1 MAIHTQ
7 ESLSGFI
14 ASEPHLSF
22 TEKGDARLF
31 VKIGQEHYRRAD
43 DGSFTQTETTFHD
56 LVAFRKTAEGIHQ
69 RFAKGDKFVAEGY
82 THTYDH
88 TDDNGQ
94 TIKAEEFVAKK
105 IGHDLAR
112 TRYAVDRPRRAQEP
126 DSLDTGLEDATLS
139 HDTPRRTSAG
149 VGSVGR

>member
-14 ASEPHLSF
+14 ASEPHLSS

-31 VKIGQEHYRRAD
+31 VKIGQEHYRRED

-56 LVAFRKTAEGIHQ
+56 LVAFRKTAERAHQ
-69 RFAKGDKFVAEGY
+69 HFAKGDKFVAEGY
-82 THTYDH
+82 THRYDR

-94 TIKAEEFVAKK
+94 TVKVEEFVAKK

-112 TRYAVDRPRRAQEP
+112 TRYTVDRPRRTPES
-126 DSLDTGLEDATLS
+126 DSLDAGLEDAALS
-139 HDTPRRTSAG
+139 PDAARRATAG
-149 VGSVGR
+149 AAAVGR

>member
-1 MAIHTQ
+1 MVTGIVISSAIDEPVREFDTAAPDAIATAVGGLMEAVDLLDLGITIYVNEEGLLQ
-7 ESLSGFI
+7 SLPYNPS
-14 ASEPHLSF
+14 A
-22 TEKGDARLF
+22 TLF
-31 VKIGQEHYRRAD
+31 ANR
-43 DGSFTQTETTFHD
+43 
-56 LVAFRKTAEGIHQ
+56 
-69 RFAKGDKFVAEGY
+69 FVAEGY

-94 TIKAEEFVAKK
+94 PIKVEEFVAKK

-112 TRYAVDRPRRAQEP
+112 TRYDVDRPRRAQET